1 MMLYDI
7 FCFISEA
14 NIMQLVEVGTYQGDK
29 WVKGIRG
36 RKKRVRNEYTRKKE
50 IVTQVLN
57 INVSL

>member
-14 NIMQLVEVGTYQGDK
+14 NIMQLVEVGTYKGDK

-36 RKKRVRNEYTRKKE
+36 RKKRVGNEYKKQ